1 MLYTLTPNP
10 SVDRSL
16 VVPEIRFNS
25 VLRSEQ
31 VRLDYGGK
39 GFNVSRALHTFGIE
53 STAIAWVGGG
63 SGKML
68 ADGLQ
73 RLGIQTDFV
82 WMDGETRT
90 NTMMIEEEGDW
101 HIKVNEPGPSISGEA
116 IKQMLQKVEGYAKKG
131 DVWILSGS
139 LPPDVSEGFY
149 ADLITLLKSRGARV
163 YLDSNGA
170 ALEKGSQAGP
180 YLVKPNIAEAS
191 KIVGFTIDS
200 IEEAK
205 RAALPFLRMGGIE
218 YFALTMG
225 EAGLLMASQYEMVH
239 ARPPKI
245 HVRNAAGSGDAL
257 LAGMLYA
264 QSRDMPLEEVA
275 RWAVATG
282 TASVETEGVSEFSI
296 ERIQAL
302 LPEVVSQTINV
313 M

>member
-16 VVPEIRFNS
+16 VIPEIRFNS
-25 VLRSEQ
+25 VLRSKQ

-73 RLGIQTDFV
+73 RLGVQTDFV
-82 WMDGETRT
+82 WMDEETRT
-90 NTMMIEEEGDW
+90 NTMVIEEEGDW
-101 HIKVNEPGPSISGEA
+101 HIKVNEPGPSISEEA
-116 IKQMLQKVEGYAKKG
+116 IQQMFQKVEGYAKKG

-139 LPPDVSEGFY
+139 LPPDVSDEFY
-149 ADLITLLKSRGARV
+149 ADLIVLLKSRGARV

-170 ALEKGSQAGP
+170 ALEKGSAAGP

-191 KIVGFTIDS
+191 KIVGFNVDGV
-200 IEEAK
+200 EEAK
-205 RAALPFLRMGGIE
+205 RAALPFLRMGIE

-225 EAGLLMASQYEMVH
+225 EAGLLMASQYEMVF
-239 ARPPKI
+239 ARPPKV

-264 QSRDMPLEEVA
+264 QSRDLPLAEVA

-282 TASVETEGVSEFSI
+282 TASVETEGVSEISI
-296 ERIQAL
+296 EGIQAL
-302 LPEVVSQTINV
+302 LPNVVSQTINV

>member
-16 VVPEIRFNS
+16 VIPEIRFNS
-25 VLRSEQ
+25 VLRSKQ

-73 RLGIQTDFV
+73 RLGVQTDFV
-82 WMDGETRT
+82 WMDEETRT
-90 NTMMIEEEGDW
+90 NTMVIEEEGDW
-101 HIKVNEPGPSISGEA
+101 HIKVNEPGPSISEEA
-116 IKQMLQKVEGYAKKG
+116 IRQMFQKVEGYAKKG

-139 LPPDVSEGFY
+139 LPPDVSDEFY
-149 ADLITLLKSRGARV
+149 ADLIVLLKSRGARV

-170 ALEKGSQAGP
+170 ALEKGSAAGP

-191 KIVGFTIDS
+191 KIVGFNVDGV
-200 IEEAK
+200 EEAK
-205 RAALPFLRMGGIE
+205 RAALPFLRMGIE

-225 EAGLLMASQYEMVH
+225 EAGLLMASQYEMVF
-239 ARPPKI
+239 ARPPKV

-264 QSRDMPLEEVA
+264 QSRDLSLAEVA

-282 TASVETEGVSEFSI
+282 TASVETEGVSEISI
-296 ERIQAL
+296 EGIQAL
-302 LPEVVSQTINV
+302 LPNVVSQTINV

>member
-16 VVPEIRFNS
+16 VIPEIRFNS

-31 VRLDYGGK
+31 VRLDFGGK

-82 WMDGETRT
+82 WMDEETRT
-90 NTMMIEEEGDW
+90 NTMMIEQEGDW
-101 HIKVNEPGPSISGEA
+101 HIKVNEPGPSISEDA
-116 IKQMLQKVEGYAKKG
+116 IKQMFQKVEGYAKKG
-131 DVWILSGS
+131 DIWVLSGS

-149 ADLITLLKSRGARV
+149 ADLIALLKSRGARV

-191 KIVGFTIDS
+191 KIVGFNIGGV
-200 IEEAK
+200 EEAK
-205 RAALPFLRMGGIE
+205 RAALPFLRMGIE

-225 EAGLLMASQYEMVH
+225 EAGLLMASQYEIVY
-239 ARPPKI
+239 ARPPTI

-264 QSRDMPLEEVA
+264 QSRDMPLVDVA

-282 TASVETEGVSEFSI
+282 TASVETEGVSEISI
-296 ERIQAL
+296 EGIQAL
-302 LPEVVSQTINV
+302 LPNVVSQTINV

>member
-1 MLYTLTPNP
+1 MLFTLTPNP

-16 VVPEIRFNS
+16 VIPEIRFNS

-31 VRLDYGGK
+31 VRLDFGGK

-82 WMDGETRT
+82 WMDEETRT
-90 NTMMIEEEGDW
+90 NTMMIEQEGDW
-101 HIKVNEPGPSISGEA
+101 HIKVNEPGPSISEDA
-116 IKQMLQKVEGYAKKG
+116 IKQMFQKVEGYAKKG
-131 DVWILSGS
+131 DIWVLSGS

-149 ADLITLLKSRGARV
+149 ADLIALLKSRGARV
-163 YLDSNGA
+163 YLDTNGV

-191 KIVGFTIDS
+191 KIVGFNIGGV
-200 IEEAK
+200 EEAK
-205 RAALPFLRMGGIE
+205 RAALPFLRMGIE

-225 EAGLLMASQYEMVH
+225 EAGLLMASQHEMVY
-239 ARPPKI
+239 ARPPAI

-264 QSRDMPLEEVA
+264 QSRDMPLVDVA

-282 TASVETEGVSEFSI
+282 TASVETEGVSEISI
-296 ERIQAL
+296 EAIQAL
-302 LPEVVSQTINV
+302 LPNVASQTINV

>member
-16 VVPEIRFNS
+16 VIPEIRFNS

-39 GFNVSRALHTFGIE
+39 GFNVSRGLHTFGIE

-82 WMDGETRT
+82 WMDEETRT
-90 NTMMIEEEGDW
+90 NTMMIEEDGDW
-101 HIKVNEPGPSISGEA
+101 HIKVNEPGPSISEDA
-116 IKQMLQKVEGYAKKG
+116 IRQMFQKVEGYAKKG

-139 LPPDVSEGFY
+139 LPPDVPDKFY
-149 ADLITLLKSRGARV
+149 ADLISILKSRGARV
-163 YLDSNGA
+163 YLDSNGT
-170 ALEKGSQAGP
+170 ALVKGTAAGP

-191 KIVGFTIDS
+191 KIVGFNIDGV
-200 IEEAK
+200 EEAK
-205 RAALPFLRMGGIE
+205 RAALPFLRMGIE

-225 EAGLLMASQYEMVH
+225 EAGLLMASQYEMVY

-264 QSRDMPLEEVA
+264 QSRDMSLTDVA

-296 ERIQAL
+296 EGIQEL
-302 LPEVVSQTINV
+302 LPNIISQTINV